1 MQKLLKLQRKAMQ
14 AGLYKS
20 YGGVPVSGDTL
31 CSCMAGYKA
40 PRARLALL
48 QRRGE
53 LVSLRRN
60 LFVCTDG
67 EHAYSRF
74 LIANHL
80 MLSYVSFES
89 ALAQAGLIPER
100 VYTVT
105 SSCLARSRSVSN
117 ATGNYRFVQMPQP
130 YFGIGVTAGQTEEGY
145 RYLIAR
151 PEKALC
157 DVIVAAP
164 RLRLQS
170 PKAAETYL
178 TDFLRIDPE
187 DWRALNPDII
197 AECAEKAHK
206 KNRDLATLHTLISHE
221 HI

>member
-1 MQKLLKLQRKAMQ
+1 MQKLLIWRQRRMQ
-14 AGLYKS
+14 KNLYRI
-20 YGGVPVSGDTL
+20 YGGVPVTGDAL
-31 CSCMAGYKA
+31 CAAMAGYKA

-53 LVSLRRN
+53 LIPLRRN
-60 LFVCTDG
+60 LYVCTEEG
-67 EHAYSRF
+67 HTYSRF

-80 MLSYVSFES
+80 LLSYVSFES

-105 SSCLARSRSVSN
+105 SACLARSRSVSN
-117 ATGNYRFVQMPQP
+117 ATGHYRFVQLPQP
-130 YFGIGVTAGQTEEGY
+130 YFGVGVTSQQTEEGY

-157 DVIVAAP
+157 DLVLASP

-170 PKAAETYL
+170 PKAAEVYL
-178 TDFLRIDPE
+178 SDFLRMDTE
-187 DWRALNPDII
+187 DWHRLDPAILR
-197 AECAEKAHK
+197 ECADKAHK
-206 KNRDLATLHTLISHE
+206 KKRELEMLYTLISHE
-221 HI
+221 HV

>member
-1 MQKLLKLQRKAMQ
+1 MQ
-14 AGLYKS
+14 AGLYKRF
-20 YGGVPVSGDTL
+20 GGVPVSGDTL
-31 CSCMAGYKA
+31 CSSMAEYKA

-53 LVSLRRN
+53 LIPLRRN

-80 MLSYVSFES
+80 LLSYVSFES

-105 SSCLARSRSVSN
+105 SACLARSRSFSN
-117 ATGNYRFVQMPQP
+117 ATGEYRFVQMPQP
-130 YFGIGVTAGQTEEGY
+130 YFGIGITMGQTEEGY
-145 RYLIAR
+145 RYLIAH

-170 PKAAETYL
+170 PRAAAAYL
-178 TDFLRIDPE
+178 TDFLRIAPE
-187 DWRALNPDII
+187 DWRSLNTDII

-206 KNRDLATLHTLISHE
+206 KNRDLAMLHTLISHE